1 MIQFSDDD
9 LATFSRQGWVKLS
22 IGLGPEK
29 LVHFCNLVE
38 EMVAQAKRKGYPYGR
53 IYQDIL
59 GCFNLTAVEA
69 PFHVDVCP
77 QSVLDLLSSLHLGET
92 IKQLNGWLDPCATL
106 ARLFCS
112 GSIKHEGAWH
122 RDGNERDAY
131 LIVGIFLK
139 DETGFRIVKK
149 ATEEELV
156 RKVFGTADMS
166 KTMFSLP
173 ADMPKDNYDELDIK
187 AGEILF
193 FDPAILHQGHY
204 TGTRL
209 NFHLGFRKNP
219 AIGSE
224 LVRVKGFD
232 FPILKALHPEASES
246 DRTKLPKLK
255 RRLKNRLITTFNY
268 FLPVMNFLSFSK
280 IVLKR
285 SNDQPQKVS
294 ILANTFYQR
303 K

>member
-9 LATFSRQGWVKLS
+9 LSAFSRQGWVKVS
-22 IGLGPEK
+22 IGLDPEK
-29 LVHFCNLVE
+29 LVHFCNLTE
-38 EMVAQAKRKGYPYGR
+38 EMVAQVKQKGYPYGR

-69 PFHVDVCP
+69 PFHADVCP
-77 QSVLDLLSSLHLGET
+77 QSVLDLLKSLHLGET
-92 IKQLNGWLDPCATL
+92 IKHLNGWQDPCATL

-122 RDGNERDAY
+122 RDSNERGAY

-139 DETGFRIVKK
+139 DESGFRILKK
-149 ATEEELV
+149 ATEEEHV
-156 RKVFGTADMS
+156 REIFGTADMS

-173 ADMPKDNYDELDIK
+173 ADIPKDNYDELDIK

-193 FDPAILHQGHY
+193 FDPALLHQGHH
-204 TGTRL
+204 TEARL
-209 NFHLGFRKNP
+209 NFHLGFRRNP
-219 AIGSE
+219 AIGSD

-232 FPILKALHPEASES
+232 FRMFRALHPEASES
-246 DRTKLPKLK
+246 DRAKLPKLK

-268 FLPVMNFLSFSK
+268 LLPVINFLSFCK
-280 IVLKR
+280 ILLKR
-285 SNDQPQKVS
+285 SDDQPRKVS

>member
-1 MIQFSDDD
+1 MIQFNNDD
-9 LATFSRQGWVKLS
+9 LSAFSKQGWVKHS
-22 IGLGPEK
+22 IGLDPEK
-29 LVHFCNLVE
+29 LVHFCNLAE
-38 EMVAQAKRKGYPYGR
+38 EMVAQSKRKGYPYGR

-77 QSVLDLLSSLHLGET
+77 QGVLDLLSSLHLGET
-92 IKQLNGWLDPCATL
+92 IKHLNGWQDPCATL

-122 RDGNERDAY
+122 RDSNERDAY

-139 DETGFRIVKK
+139 DESGFRILKK
-149 ATEEELV
+149 ATEEKHV
-156 RKVFGTADMS
+156 REIFGTADMS
-166 KTMFSLP
+166 KANFSLP
-173 ADMPKDNYDELDIK
+173 ADMPKDTYDELEIK

-193 FDPAILHQGHY
+193 FDPAILHQGHH
-204 TGTRL
+204 TGSRL
-209 NFHLGFRKNP
+209 NFHLGFCNKP
-219 AIGSE
+219 AIDSE
-224 LVRVKGFD
+224 FVGVKGFD
-232 FPILKALHPEASES
+232 FPMLKALHPDASEL
-246 DRTKLPKLK
+246 DRANLPKVK
-255 RRLKNRLITTFNY
+255 RRLKNRLIATFNY

-285 SNDQPQKVS
+285 SNDQPQKVK

>member
-9 LATFSRQGWVKLS
+9 LSAFSRQGWVKIS
-22 IGLGPEK
+22 SGMSPEK
-29 LVHFCNLVE
+29 LLHFCNLAE
-38 EMVAQAKRKGYPYGR
+38 EMVVRAKREGYPYAR

-77 QSVLDLLSSLHLGET
+77 QIVLDLLSSLHLGAT
-92 IKQLNGWLDPCATL
+92 IKQLTGWLDPSATL

-122 RDGNERDAY
+122 RDSNERGAY

-156 RKVFGTADMS
+156 RKVFGTADMTNS
-166 KTMFSLP
+166 VFPLP
-173 ADMPKDNYDELDIK
+173 ADFPDDNYDELDIK

-193 FDPAILHQGHY
+193 FDPAILHQGHH
-204 TGTRL
+204 TETRL
-209 NFHLGFRKNP
+209 NFHLGFRKNS
-219 AIGSE
+219 AIDSE

-268 FLPVMNFLSFSK
+268 FLPVRNFLSFSK

-285 SNDQPQKVS
+285 SDDQPQKVS

>member
-1 MIQFSDDD
+1 MIQLNDDD
-9 LATFSRQGWVKLS
+9 LSAFSKQGWVKCS
-22 IGLGPEK
+22 IGLDPEK
-29 LVHFCNLVE
+29 LAHFCNLTE
-38 EMVAQAKRKGYPYGR
+38 EMVAQVKQKGYPYGR

-77 QSVLDLLSSLHLGET
+77 KSVLDFLKSLHLGKT
-92 IKQLNGWLDPCATL
+92 IEHLNGWSDPCATL

-139 DETGFRIVKK
+139 DESGFRILKK
-149 ATEEELV
+149 ATEEEHV
-156 RKVFGTADMS
+156 REIFGTADMS
-166 KTMFSLP
+166 TSTFSLP
-173 ADMPKDNYDELDIK
+173 ADIPKDNYDVLDIK

-193 FDPAILHQGHY
+193 FDPALLHQGYH
-204 TGTRL
+204 TETRL

-219 AIGSE
+219 PVGSD
-224 LVRVKGFD
+224 LVRVKGLD
-232 FPILKALHPEASES
+232 FALPRALHPEASES
-246 DRTKLPKLK
+246 DRANLPKLK
-255 RRLKNRLITTFNY
+255 RSLKNRLITTFNY
-268 FLPVMNFLSFSK
+268 FLPVLNFLSFCK
-280 IVLKR
+280 IQLQR
-285 SNDQPQKVS
+285 NDVQPRKIS